1 MQRRNIMLSLAAVLL
16 TACLYYRGGF
26 VLLPISALP
35 VLVHELSH
43 ILALHLLG
51 QRITG
56 FSLDGSGLCIR
67 YDGTCTPAGHILA
80 ALAGPLGGAVYALG
94 GLTDVEWLRQ
104 SAGLSLL
111 LSAFNLLPM
120 KPLDGGQVFSR
131 LCVLALGNLRGE
143 RLCRAVSAVLLALL
157 LLGGVVLAAWKKS
170 TVPLAAAIWLLLFQN
185 EKETLVNQTKII

>member
-26 VLLPISALP
+26 VLLPIAALP

-80 ALAGPLGGAVYALG
+80 ALAGPLGGADHPLENEGVRVLG
-94 GLTDVEWLRQ
+94 HVDPGRG
-104 SAGLSLL
+104 AGLDSPQHLLGAHHASGGVLQHLHPASL
-111 LSAFNLLPM
+111 P
-120 KPLDGGQVFSR
+120 GQAAR
-131 LCVLALGNLRGE
+131 LKKVNLRV
-143 RLCRAVSAVLLALL
+143 CSIQ
-157 LLGGVVLAAWKKS
+157 
-170 TVPLAAAIWLLLFQN
+170 PLHCIR
-185 EKETLVNQTKII
+185 

>member
-26 VLLPISALP
+26 VLLPIAALP

-94 GLTDVEWLRQ
+94 GTLQQITDYICIAAPRNVEFSENNMTMDKSHEVKRGFE
-104 SAGLSLL
+104 AEFGEM
-111 LSAFNLLPM
+111 PR
-120 KPLDGGQVFSR
+120 KRVVGGY
-131 LCVLALGNLRGE
+131 
-143 RLCRAVSAVLLALL
+143 
-157 LLGGVVLAAWKKS
+157 
-170 TVPLAAAIWLLLFQN
+170 
-185 EKETLVNQTKII
+185 